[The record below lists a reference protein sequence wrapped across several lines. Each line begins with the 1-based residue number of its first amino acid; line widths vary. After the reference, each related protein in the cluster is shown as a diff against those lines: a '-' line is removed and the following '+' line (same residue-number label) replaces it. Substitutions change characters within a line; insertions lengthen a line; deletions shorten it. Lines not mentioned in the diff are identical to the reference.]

1 MIFRTFF
8 LLAWLGAGI
17 AAYGHIPNRAEK
29 PWYTQAAMF
38 AFSVVAAPVYL
49 GFKAF
54 EIMEAI
60 GD

>member
-17 AAYGHIPNRAEK
+17 GAYSTVPPRADRELHSKAALFAL
-29 PWYTQAAMF
+29 AMIL
-38 AFSVVAAPVYL
+38 APVEI
-49 GFKAF
+49 GFRAF
-54 EIMEAI
+54 KIMEAI

>member
-38 AFSVVAAPVYL
+38 AFSVVVAPVVI
-49 GFKAF
+49 GFRAF
-54 EIMEAI
+54 KIMEQTV
-60 GD
+60 D